1 MSTRIDSVE
10 AALAPRAIGVRLAV
24 AIGVVL
30 LAIGLAVGLIAGGLL
45 AGSHQ
50 HPASA
55 SLTSVALSPAK
66 VPTLSWKDDYG
77 TRHHLT
83 PVHDPVL
90 GWHDFL
96 GARQAQG
103 LPKPPALSWKDD
115 YGTRH
120 PDERP

>member
-1 MSTRIDSVE
+1 MSTGIDSVE
-10 AALAPRAIGVRLAV
+10 AAAPAPRAIGVRLAV

-50 HPASA
+50 QAASA
-55 SLTSVALSPAK
+55 PLTSVAPSPAK
-66 VPTLSWKDDYG
+66 VPTLSWKDE
-77 TRHHLT
+77 
-83 PVHDPVL
+83 
-90 GWHDFL
+90 
-96 GARQAQG
+96 
-103 LPKPPALSWKDD
+103 

>member
-10 AALAPRAIGVRLAV
+10 AAPTPRAIGVRLAI

-30 LAIGLAVGLIAGGLL
+30 LAIAGGLL

-50 HPASA
+50 QAASA
-55 SLTSVALSPAK
+55 SLTSVAPSPAK

-77 TRHHLT
+77 TRHDLT